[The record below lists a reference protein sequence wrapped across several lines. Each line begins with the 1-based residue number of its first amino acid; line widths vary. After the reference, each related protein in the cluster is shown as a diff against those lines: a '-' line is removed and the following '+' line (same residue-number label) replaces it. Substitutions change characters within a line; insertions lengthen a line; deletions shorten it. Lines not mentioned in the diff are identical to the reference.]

1 MVRKDLPASVRCLL
15 CRPNRNGFEY
25 RGDRLARMG
34 EHAISA
40 HGVADEDLKKSRL
53 APGEGGQVY
62 LLHLFTE
69 LFSLNGIPEH
79 MRSDNG
85 PEMTTHA
92 V

>member
-34 EHAISA
+34 EHAINV
-40 HGVADEDLKKSRL
+40 HGVAVEDLRKSRL

-62 LLHLFTE
+62 LLPNGECWVHIVRE
-69 LFSLNGIPEH
+69 L
-79 MRSDNG
+79 
-85 PEMTTHA
+85 

>member
-15 CRPNRNGFEY
+15 CKPNRNGFEY

-34 EHAISA
+34 EHAINA
-40 HGVADEDLKKSRL
+40 HGVSAEDLKNSRL

-62 LLHLFTE
+62 LLP
-69 LFSLNGIPEH
+69 NGECWVHIVREP
-79 MRSDNG
+79 
-85 PEMTTHA
+85 